1 MTHTPNTPDEL
12 LALQAQ
18 SDYLR
23 QMLELSQQLNP
34 SPADDL
40 ALAVAII
47 KIHHDGHRY
56 MVAQLTAD
64 ASAPRDQLVS
74 WAEDTERLQLALAL
88 LQGVDPPDPM
98 DDGEVVA

>member
-12 LALQAQ
+12 LAMQQQ

-23 QMLELSQQLNP
+23 QMLELREQLNP

-40 ALAVAII
+40 GLAVAIVER
-47 KIHHDGHRY
+47 HHDGHRD

-64 ASAPRDQLVS
+64 TTAPRDQLAT
-74 WAEDTERLQLALAL
+74 WAQDAERLQLALAL
-88 LQGVDPPDPM
+88 LRGVEPPVA
-98 DDGEVVA
+98 DDDEEVAA

>member
-12 LALQAQ
+12 LALQAR

-23 QMLELSQQLNP
+23 QMLELREQINP

-40 ALAVAII
+40 SLAVAII
-47 KIHHDGHRY
+47 ERHHDGHRD

-64 ASAPRDQLVS
+64 ATAPRDQLVT
-74 WAEDTERLQLALAL
+74 WVEDAERLQLALAL
-88 LQGVDPPDPM
+88 LRGVEPPEAE
-98 DDGEVVA
+98 DDDEEVA

>member
-23 QMLELSQQLNP
+23 QMLELSERLNP

-47 KIHHDGHRY
+47 EQHHDWHRDT
-56 MVAQLTAD
+56 VQQLIAD
-64 ASAPRDQLVS
+64 TTAPRDQLAT
-74 WAEDTERLQLALAL
+74 WAEDAERLQLALAL
-88 LQGVDPPDPM
+88 LQRVEPPVVE
-98 DDGEVVA
+98 DDE